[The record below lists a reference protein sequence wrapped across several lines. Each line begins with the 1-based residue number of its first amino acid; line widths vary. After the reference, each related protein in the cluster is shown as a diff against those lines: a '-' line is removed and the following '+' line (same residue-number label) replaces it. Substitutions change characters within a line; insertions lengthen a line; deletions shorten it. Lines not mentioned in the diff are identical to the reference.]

1 MSHLVQRRSQADL
14 VENLKSGWM
23 NRITAEFTV
32 EILVHFE
39 ERYGDASARKEKSEH
54 GSGWTATNNAARSV
68 LNIADFVL
76 MGLEVGS
83 GGG

>member
-1 MSHLVQRRSQADL
+1 
-14 VENLKSGWM
+14 
-23 NRITAEFTV
+23 
-32 EILVHFE
+32 VHFE